1 MSARNKKKRPEMSFV
16 KMDVLQMTYEDGSF
30 DCIIDKG
37 TLDTIFSTT
46 DVASLLK
53 TRKMFQE
60 MERVL
65 KVTGRYICVTLA
77 QDHVRQV
84 CGCNNGVAAV
94 LAIL

>member
-37 TLDTIFSTT
+37 TLDAIFSTT
-46 DVASLLK
+46 DVASILK
-53 TRKMFQE
+53 ARKMFQE

-65 KVTGRYICVTLA
+65 KVTGRYIFVTLA

-84 CGCNNGVAAV
+84 CGCIAAV
-94 LAIL
+94 LAI